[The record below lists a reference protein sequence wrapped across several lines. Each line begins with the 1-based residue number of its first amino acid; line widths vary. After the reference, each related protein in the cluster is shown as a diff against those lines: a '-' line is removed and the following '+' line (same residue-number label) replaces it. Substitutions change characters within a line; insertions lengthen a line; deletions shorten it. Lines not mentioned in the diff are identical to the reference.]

1 MNTEYRLPTS
11 HPSPAT
17 LGQLRSSG
25 YRYRSVKQEL
35 RENLIARLRS
45 GEPLFPGIRG
55 YDDTVVPQ
63 IIHALLARHDM
74 LFLGLR
80 GQAKTKMLR
89 MLPGLLDEWVPII
102 ADMDVPDDPLE
113 PATQMGKRIVREQG
127 DDTPIR
133 WLHRDERYHEKLAT
147 PDVTIAD
154 LLGEIDIVKHAEGR
168 HLSDEETMH
177 FGLIPRSNRG
187 IFAINEL
194 PDLAP
199 RIQVGLFN
207 VLEERDVQIRGYPIR
222 LNLDLSLVF
231 SANPED
237 YTNRGRIVTP
247 LKDRIG
253 SVIRTH
259 YPLTI
264 AEGMRITEENAWI
277 NRHEQGE
284 TPEVVIPNYLHEILE
299 NAILAA
305 RTSSHINQSSG
316 VSVRTSVACLETIV
330 SSAERRGIISGERR
344 VVARI
349 CDLQHIFTSTRGKI
363 ELMMAD
369 DSEQAE
375 DQLVAAL
382 VGEAVK
388 GVFDQ
393 IAPIEDFEELAAE
406 FDQGLRLTV
415 GDTAS
420 AQELVDS
427 MKHVEG
433 LSDAAKQIADRLHLD
448 PKDAGMLASAGEM
461 LLEAL
466 YVHNRLSKH
475 AGAGSAAYSR

>member
-1 MNTEYRLPTS
+1 LPPE

-17 LGQLRSSG
+17 LGQLRESE
-25 YRYRSVKQEL
+25 YRYRPVKQEL

-45 GEPLFPGIRG
+45 GEAIFPGIRG

-63 IIHALLARHDM
+63 VTHALLARHDM

-89 MLPGLLDEWVPII
+89 MLPSLLDEWVPII
-102 ADMDVPDDPLE
+102 AEIEIPDDPLQ
-113 PATQMGKRIVREQG
+113 PATKLGQRVVREQG

-133 WLHRDERYHEKLAT
+133 WLHREERYHEKLAT

-168 HLSDEETMH
+168 HLSDEATMH

-253 SVIRTH
+253 SVVRTH

-264 AEGMRITEENAWI
+264 AEGMHITKENAWVD
-277 NRHEQGE
+277 RAADSS
-284 TPEVVIPNYLHEILE
+284 EVIVPDYLHRVLE
-299 NAILAA
+299 EAIAAA

-316 VSVRTSVACLETIV
+316 VSVRTAVACLETIV
-330 SSAERRGIISGERR
+330 SSAERRGILTGENE
-344 VVARI
+344 VVARV
-349 CDLQHIFTSTRGKI
+349 CDLQHVFTSTRGKI

-382 VGEAVK
+382 LGEAVK
-388 GVFDQ
+388 KVMDQ
-393 IAPIEDFEELAAE
+393 AADIEAYEALSAE
-406 FDQGLRLTV
+406 FDEGLRLTI

-420 AQELVDS
+420 AAELVES
-427 MKHVEG
+427 MQHVEG
-433 LSDAAKQIADRLHLD
+433 LTNSAKQVAKALD
-448 PKDAGMLASAGEM
+448 MDPEDPGMLASAGELM
-461 LLEAL
+461 LEWL

-475 AGAGSAAYSR
+475 IGTGAAAYSR

>member
-1 MNTEYRLPTS
+1 MTPS

-17 LGQLRSSG
+17 LGQLRESG

-35 RENLIARLRS
+35 RENLIARLKS

-55 YDDTVVPQ
+55 YDNTVVPQ
-63 IIHALLARHDM
+63 ITHALLARHDM

-102 ADMDVPDDPLE
+102 AELDIPDDPIA
-113 PATQMGKRIVREQG
+113 PATQMGQRVVREQG
-127 DDTPIR
+127 GDTPIR

-264 AEGMRITEENAWI
+264 AEGMRITEENAWLK
-277 NRHEQGE
+277 RDEQDT
-284 TPEVVIPNYLHEILE
+284 TPKVIIPDYLHRVLE
-299 NAILAA
+299 EAIVAA

-330 SSAERRGIISGERR
+330 SSAERRGIITGEPT
-344 VVARI
+344 VVARV
-349 CDLQHIFTSTRGKI
+349 CDLQHVFTSTRGKI

-382 VGEAVK
+382 LGEAVK
-388 GVFDQ
+388 KVFDQ
-393 IAPIEDFEELAAE
+393 IADIDAYEELATQ
-406 FDQGLRLTV
+406 FDEGLRLTV
-415 GDTAS
+415 GDTAP

-427 MKHVEG
+427 MGHVDG
-433 LSDAAKQIADRLHLD
+433 LTPAAKAIAQALEMDAS
-448 PKDAGMLASAGEM
+448 DAGMLASAGEM

-475 AGAGSAAYSR
+475 AGAGAVAYSR

>member
-1 MNTEYRLPTS
+1 MAQRLINE
-11 HPSPAT
+11 H
-17 LGQLRSSG
+17 
-25 YRYRSVKQEL
+25 
-35 RENLIARLRS
+35 
-45 GEPLFPGIRG
+45 
-55 YDDTVVPQ
+55 
-63 IIHALLARHDM
+63 
-74 LFLGLR
+74 
-80 GQAKTKMLR
+80 
-89 MLPGLLDEWVPII
+89 
-102 ADMDVPDDPLE
+102 
-113 PATQMGKRIVREQG
+113 G

-133 WLHRDERYHEKLAT
+133 WLHRSDRYHEKLAT

-168 HLSDEETMH
+168 HLSDEATMH

-264 AEGMRITEENAWI
+264 AEGMRITSENAWLDR
-277 NRHEQGE
+277 NDEQGE
-284 TPEVVIPNYLHEILE
+284 QGDTPRVLIPDYIHRVLE
-299 NAILAA
+299 EAIVAA

-330 SSAERRGIISGERR
+330 SSAERRGILTDEDT
-344 VVARI
+344 VVARV

-375 DQLVAAL
+375 DQLVGAL
-382 VGEAVK
+382 LGEAVK
-388 GVFDQ
+388 KIFDQ
-393 IAPIEDFEELAAE
+393 IVDIDTYEDLATE

-415 GDTAS
+415 GDTAP

-427 MKHVEG
+427 MQHVEG
-433 LSDAAKQIADRLHLD
+433 LTAAAEALAKGLEIDPAD
-448 PKDAGMLASAGEM
+448 PGMLASAGEM
-461 LLEAL
+461 LLEGL

-475 AGAGSAAYSR
+475 AGPGSVAYSR

>member
-1 MNTEYRLPTS
+1 MSQS

-17 LGQLRSSG
+17 LGQLRTSG
-25 YRYRSVKQEL
+25 YRYRTVKQEL
-35 RENLIARLRS
+35 RDNLIARLKS
-45 GEPLFPGIRG
+45 GDPLLPGIRG

-63 IIHALLARHDM
+63 ITHALLARHDM

-89 MLPGLLDEWVPII
+89 MLPGLLDEWIPII
-102 ADMDVPDDPLE
+102 ADMEIPDDPLN
-113 PATQMGKRIVREQG
+113 PGTQLGQRIVRDHG

-133 WLHRDERYHEKLAT
+133 WLNRTERYHEKLAT

-168 HLSDEETMH
+168 HLSDEATMH

-222 LNLDLSLVF
+222 LNLDLALVF

-259 YPLTI
+259 YPLTV
-264 AEGMRITEENAWI
+264 AEGMRITAENAWL
-277 NRHEQGE
+277 NRSEHDG
-284 TPEVVIPNYLHEILE
+284 TPEVVVPDYLHRVLE
-299 NAILAA
+299 EAIVAA

-330 SSAERRGIISGERR
+330 SSAERRGILTGERI

-349 CDLQHIFTSTRGKI
+349 CDLQHVFTSTRGKI

-382 VGEAVK
+382 LGEAVK
-388 GVFDQ
+388 SVFDRV
-393 IAPIEDFEELAAE
+393 ASIEEYEALAAE

-415 GDTAS
+415 GDVAP

-427 MKHVEG
+427 MQHVEG
-433 LSDAAKQIADRLHLD
+433 LTKAAIKVAGLLDID
-448 PKDAGMLASAGEM
+448 PKDPGMLASAGEM

-475 AGAGSAAYSR
+475 AGAGAAAYSR